1 VTISNNG
8 HAGPPTPVGA
18 SAAEEAWESFGRW
31 VVALLIAGFEGGF
44 LIMLMLG
51 VVAGQT
57 GDARWAVGYWTCVPV
72 GVGLRLLFIA
82 LTTSTRK
89 YARPPLPVARR

>member
-1 VTISNNG
+1 MTITNNG
-8 HAGPPTPVGA
+8 HAGPPTPVGPTG
-18 SAAEEAWESFGRW
+18 AEEAWESFGRW

-44 LIMLMLG
+44 VIMLLLG

-57 GDARWAVGYWTCVPV
+57 GDGRWAAGYWTCVPV
-72 GVGLRLLFIA
+72 AVGLRLLFIA

-89 YARPPLPVARR
+89 YARPAPPAVRR